1 MFHGGI
7 FLIEERGGR
16 GIAFL
21 KEIARFSVAP
31 FVNFFLGIVAV
42 VFLTRIFPPE
52 VYGAWNLF
60 NLAANVC
67 VGIVYLGLSDGILR
81 FAYELPAGWSIQN
94 LLWKCISLAGVVFF
108 ISSALVLC
116 FYDAISYW
124 LFHEISLYKIC
135 LLLLYTGTLMLLN
148 YFFVSYYRSM
158 NLVIPFTI
166 QQIGVQ
172 FFSKIFIMTAIFIGV
187 TTNTV
192 LTINVAGM
200 FIFLLFC
207 MYIQQKDIFPKKWAG
222 SFADLSD
229 VIKFSLLSWPGGLLA
244 RISLFLIPFV
254 LSQRMGAYEV
264 GLYASTSIFVAVI
277 VVLNTGFMTYWVSYV
292 YKNAKAK
299 QDLIIRVHN
308 YMAICIFFVFSIII
322 IAQHIL
328 YFLIGSEYQMSRIF
342 FSLVMS
348 DVFFLALEATTQQ
361 GIVLEKKPHEGVL
374 VSLITLV
381 IQFVC
386 AWYLAE
392 YMGIV
397 GAALA
402 TMIAAACRFLLSTWR
417 GQKYYCSI
425 EKWHKTLMAMLMILS
440 LATSNWIFADEY
452 WLELGM
458 IFLIGSLFL
467 WIFRR
472 DVAAAVRL
480 LYEYKDMRQRGNTI

>member
-1 MFHGGI
+1 MGAV
-7 FLIEERGGR
+7 FLIEEGGSR
-16 GIAFL
+16 GISFL
-21 KEIARFSVAP
+21 KEVARFSVAP

-42 VFLTRIFPPE
+42 IFLTRIFPPE

-81 FAYELPAGWSIQN
+81 FAYELPVGWSIQN
-94 LLWKCISLAGVVFF
+94 LLWKCISLAGIVFLF
-108 ISSALVLC
+108 FSTIMLC
-116 FYDAISYW
+116 FYDAVSIW
-124 LFHEISLYKIC
+124 LFHEISLYRIV
-135 LLLLYTGTLMLLN
+135 LLLLYTCTLMLLN

-158 NLVIPFTI
+158 NLAAPYTI

-172 FFSKIFIMTAIFIGV
+172 FFSKIFIMAAIFIDA
-187 TTNTV
+187 TIDTV
-192 LTINVAGM
+192 LTLNVVGM
-200 FIFLLFC
+200 LFFFLFC
-207 MYIQQKDIFPKKWAG
+207 LYIQRKNIFPSRLLG
-222 SFADLSD
+222 SYTDISD
-229 VIKFSLLSWPGGLLA
+229 AIKFSLLSWPGGLLA
-244 RISLFLIPFV
+244 RVGLFLIPFV

-264 GLYASTSIFVAVI
+264 GLYSATSIFVAVI

-292 YKNAKAK
+292 YKNAETK
-299 QDLIIRVHN
+299 QASIIKVHN
-308 YMAICIFFVFSIII
+308 YMAICIFFVFSIMII
-322 IAQHIL
+322 SQHIL

-342 FSLVMS
+342 FSLVIS

-361 GIVLEKKPHEGVL
+361 GVVLKKKPHEGVVISL
-374 VSLITLV
+374 VFLV
-381 IQFVC
+381 IQFMC
-386 AWYLAE
+386 AWYLTV

-452 WLELGM
+452 WLELGI

-467 WIFRR
+467 WIFRS
-472 DVAAAVRL
+472 DVAAAVHL
-480 LYEYKDMRQRGNTI
+480 LYEYKDMRQRENTI